1 MNKEFTLRAIMM
13 ISCINNNWNLR
24 NSNITTTKTVRICGK
39 DIGSRDI
46 REAPPA
52 ITGDNV
58 YVAWWTNKTGNDEV
72 MFRASIDKGQ
82 TFGEK
87 IDLSNT
93 PNSDST
99 RVGVESDA
107 NIVVA
112 TWGETN
118 QTADIPVMKL
128 AQIMERHLGLC

>member
-1 MNKEFTLRAIMM
+1 
-13 ISCINNNWNLR
+13 LR

-82 TFGEK
+82 TFGQK

-99 RVGVESDA
+99 RVGIESDS
-107 NIVVA
+107 NSVVA

-118 QTADIPVMKL
+118 QTADIPVMKISTDNGKTFGPML
-128 AQIMERHLGLC
+128 NLSSNGTIGR

>member
-1 MNKEFTLRAIMM
+1 
-13 ISCINNNWNLR
+13 LR

>member
-1 MNKEFTLRAIMM
+1 M
-13 ISCINNNWNLR
+13 R

-87 IDLSNT
+87 INLSNT

-99 RVGVESDA
+99 RVGIDSDA
-107 NIVVA
+107 NSVVA

-118 QTADIPVMKL
+118 QTADIPVMKISTENGKTFGPML
-128 AQIMERHLGLC
+128 NLSSNGTIGR

>member
-1 MNKEFTLRAIMM
+1 M
-13 ISCINNNWNLR
+13 R

-46 REAPPA
+46 REDPPA

-58 YVAWWTNKTGNDEV
+58 YVAWWTDKTGNDEV

-87 IDLSNT
+87 IGEKIDLSNT
-93 PNSDST
+93 QNSDST
-99 RVGVESDA
+99 RVGIESDA
-107 NIVVA
+107 NSVVA

-118 QTADIPVMKL
+118 QTADIPVMKISTDNGKTFGPML
-128 AQIMERHLGLC
+128 NLSSNGTIGR

>member
-1 MNKEFTLRAIMM
+1 M
-13 ISCINNNWNLR
+13 R

-99 RVGVESDA
+99 RVGIDSDA
-107 NIVVA
+107 NSVVA
-112 TWGETN
+112 TWG
-118 QTADIPVMKL
+118 DIPVMKISTDNGKKFGPML
-128 AQIMERHLGLC
+128 NLSSNGTIGR